1 MNSIKIYLLLLHT
14 ILFFIKTVI
23 KFVSRRVINLNVV
36 PNASEFELVL
46 SATCMKQIS
55 ENTSNLKNIIAIQR
69 SQPSQSSEMLHS
81 QFVSTSSLPET
92 NLYQD
97 NMMFWWYLLCPSEYE
112 YDSGDLMFLVNS
124 KWRMILFILSCR
136 TLSPNQQLQIA
147 VTMKD
152 VDQKFATMYYATQMR
167 SAMFDVATDNAMKSY
182 NYYTNLDA
190 STGTDVTSDNVL

>member
-69 SQPSQSSEMLHS
+69 SQSSEMLHC

-92 NLYQD
+92 KRDQGCRRDSQSRSWRDKLQEGELLHKYYQRH
-97 NMMFWWYLLCPSEYE
+97 C
-112 YDSGDLMFLVNS
+112 
-124 KWRMILFILSCR
+124 
-136 TLSPNQQLQIA
+136 
-147 VTMKD
+147 
-152 VDQKFATMYYATQMR
+152 YA
-167 SAMFDVATDNAMKSY
+167 N
-182 NYYTNLDA
+182 
-190 STGTDVTSDNVL
+190 NVL